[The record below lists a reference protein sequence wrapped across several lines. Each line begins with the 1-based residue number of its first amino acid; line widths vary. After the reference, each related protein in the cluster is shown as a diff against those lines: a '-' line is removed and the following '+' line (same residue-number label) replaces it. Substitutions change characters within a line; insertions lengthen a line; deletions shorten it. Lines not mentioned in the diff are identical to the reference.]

1 MARGLNKVILI
12 GSLGRD
18 PELRYTPNGKPV
30 TSFSLATNRTWV
42 TSNGERKEAT
52 EWFNVVAWG
61 GLAEICSKHLRKGS
75 RVYIEGHLQTRAWED
90 AEGHRHYRTEVV
102 ANEMIILD
110 DRRGPAYENSF
121 YRQEK
126 PSAPATA
133 ETQKAVPAEGEGV
146 EAFTESEINSTSEM
160 DEIPF

>member
-30 TSFSLATNRTWV
+30 TSFSLATNRSWV
-42 TSNGERKEAT
+42 TSNGERKDAT

-75 RVYIEGHLQTRAWED
+75 RVYIEGHLQTRAWDD

-102 ANEMIILD
+102 ASELIILD
-110 DRRGPAYENSF
+110 DRRGPTYEASPQREREESGGEMF
-121 YRQEK
+121 SEEAQE
-126 PSAPATA
+126 
-133 ETQKAVPAEGEGV
+133 AV
-146 EAFTESEINSTSEM
+146 